1 MKLQLAAAFVLF
13 AALSARAAD
22 EVREVGIGVVAGD
35 PIGGT
40 AKLWFTDRVAADIGI
55 GYSGNTV
62 MWADLLVHAWDLLP
76 QPAEGRLGLYLG
88 AGPRLETAR
97 DAEFGL
103 RTIAGVS
110 WRLKREPVELF
121 AEAGPLFRLTP
132 TGSVGADAGVGLRV
146 YLGR

>member
-1 MKLQLAAAFVLF
+1 MKLQLAAAFVLC
-13 AALSARAAD
+13 AALSAQAAD
-22 EVREVGIGVVAGD
+22 EVREVGVGVIAGD

-40 AKLWFTDRVAADIGI
+40 AKLWFDDRVAADLGV

-62 MWADLLVHAWDLLP
+62 MWADLLVHSWTLLP
-76 QPAEGRLGLYLG
+76 QPEEGKLGVYAG

-103 RTIAGVS
+103 RTILGIS
-110 WRLKREPVELF
+110 WRLKREPIELF
-121 AEAGPLFRLTP
+121 AEAGPLFRFTP
-132 TGSVGADAGVGLRV
+132 TGGVGADGGIGLRI